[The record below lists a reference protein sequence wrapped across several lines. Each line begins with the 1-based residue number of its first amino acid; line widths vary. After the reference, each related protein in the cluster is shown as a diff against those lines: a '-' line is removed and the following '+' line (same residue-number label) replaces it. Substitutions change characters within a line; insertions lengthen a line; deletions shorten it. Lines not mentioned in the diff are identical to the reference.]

1 MLFRSAFN
9 FRVYRKPSG
18 DVITKK
24 LIKIEPNISESI
36 IGGEQWNCFGVL
48 LKIRCFFS
56 YRRWLSFLPNF

>member
-9 FRVYRKPSG
+9 FRMYRKPSG

-36 IGGEQWNCFGVL
+36 IGGEQ
-48 LKIRCFFS
+48 
-56 YRRWLSFLPNF
+56 